1 MKLEFAVTKKGES
14 GSWQQQRN
22 WLVQRSWLNGGCGGG
37 GGVGGGARL
46 CLGCMRSGRCSFK
59 KV

>member
-1 MKLEFAVTKKGES
+1 MMLESAVMKKGEA

-22 WLVQRSWLNGGCGGG
+22 WLVQRSWLNGGCDGG
-37 GGVGGGARL
+37 GGGARL
-46 CLGCMRSGRCSFK
+46 CWGCMRSGRCSFK

>member
-1 MKLEFAVTKKGES
+1 MMLESAVMKKGEA

-22 WLVQRSWLNGGCGGG
+22 WLVQRSWLNGGCDGAGC
-37 GGVGGGARL
+37 GARL
-46 CLGCMRSGRCSFK
+46 CLGCMRSGRRSFK